1 MAPIAQ
7 AGFNAAALGFP
18 TGVAD
23 MQARGLGFW
32 GRGSGLEEGDRVHIQ
47 KAQAEAQERYLTVLQ
62 ADPRASPVLP
72 VVDLVDPE
80 WVRKAIFTPGNA
92 GIEELKNNI
101 TKALYDLQDAA
112 ESIQKATTT
121 SSSLMH
127 SISDTDV
134 AMLFKKI
141 MPAQVLIPVEV
152 NKGKIAQWDAI
163 PPNGAGSAFFGS
175 EDPVLVESDIQDHT
189 RTETCKILYAVMRVT
204 KMAVE
209 AGRTQIPARDML
221 AIRSMAATEMLKN
234 LRERAILGVTR
245 DVRVTKTQY
254 APAGPLEYPG
264 LHELIT
270 NNTAD
275 PNYVDVSGE
284 VEAVNTM
291 DKVQPFLDNTYLEM
305 IQDGIVPNLAMCDY
319 KTFGMYRRGL
329 NDFFRSEN
337 VETVDYGV
345 AKINLTFPGGTVP
358 MVPIPFL
365 PSTAGTNGMI
375 FLMDTNFLARRTL
388 WAETYE
394 ELANE
399 NTSKRAVI
407 TAAECIIDKT
417 DVDGESSLQ
426 GGVFGITIA

>member
-1 MAPIAQ
+1 
-7 AGFNAAALGFP
+7 
-18 TGVAD
+18 
-23 MQARGLGFW
+23 
-32 GRGSGLEEGDRVHIQ
+32 
-47 KAQAEAQERYLTVLQ
+47 
-62 ADPRASPVLP
+62 
-72 VVDLVDPE
+72 
-80 WVRKAIFTPGNA
+80 
-92 GIEELKNNI
+92 
-101 TKALYDLQDAA
+101 
-112 ESIQKATTT
+112 
-121 SSSLMH
+121 
-127 SISDTDV
+127 
-134 AMLFKKI
+134 
-141 MPAQVLIPVEV
+141 
-152 NKGKIAQWDAI
+152 
-163 PPNGAGSAFFGS
+163 
-175 EDPVLVESDIQDHT
+175 
-189 RTETCKILYAVMRVT
+189 
-204 KMAVE
+204 
-209 AGRTQIPARDML
+209 
-221 AIRSMAATEMLKN
+221 MAATEMLKN

-264 LHELIT
+264 LYELIT

-275 PNYVDVSGE
+275 PNYVDVSGG
-284 VEAVNTM
+284 VAVDTM
-291 DKVQPFLDNTYLEM
+291 DKIQPYLDNTYLEM
-305 IQDGIVPNLAMCDY
+305 IQDGIVPNLAMTDY
-319 KTFGMYRRGL
+319 KTFGLYRRGL

-365 PSTAGTNGMI
+365 PSSAGKNGMI

-417 DVDGESSLQ
+417 DTDGKSSLQ